1 MRILHIVT
9 AFPRHPGDPIAPWL
23 VELLCRLRARGHD
36 IEVLASSYRGLG
48 DQDHDGIRVHRFRY
62 FPARW
67 ERLTHEETAPDR
79 MRRSPL
85 YAVMP
90 VFFLAGGM
98 RRAWQLARR
107 ERYDIVHVHW
117 PMPMAL
123 LGWAARR
130 AHQMPMV
137 TTFYGI
143 ELRWVQSRLP
153 FLRWLIRW
161 AARASAQAVAIS
173 TYTARE
179 LRKFADVPIEVIPYT
194 AELGPAS
201 STVSRGSSPERS
213 ILFVGRLIER
223 KGVAHLIRALGTVR
237 RTVPARL
244 VVVGEGPERVALER
258 LARETKLADHVEF
271 RGRVSDE
278 ALRAAYAAADVF
290 ALPSV
295 LDARQDTEGLGVV
308 LLEAMNYSVPVIASD
323 IGGITDIVQHERTGL
338 LVPPG
343 DESALAEALTR
354 VLGDSAVARR
364 LGDGGRRLL
373 RETFSWDRIVDR
385 WEDVYARAR
394 GASTA

>member
-9 AFPRHPGDPIAPWL
+9 AFPRDANDPVAPWL
-23 VELLCRLRARGHD
+23 VELLVRLRARGHD
-36 IEVLASSYRGLG
+36 IEVLASAYRGLR
-48 DQDHDGIRVHRFRY
+48 DHEHRGVPVHRFRY

-85 YAVMP
+85 YAAMP
-90 VFFLAGGM
+90 FFFLVGGM
-98 RRAWQLARR
+98 LRARELARAT
-107 ERYDIVHVHW
+107 RYDIIHVHW

-123 LGWAARR
+123 VGWAARR
-130 AHQMPMV
+130 GYRTPMV

-153 FLRWLIRW
+153 FLRWLVRW

-179 LRKFADVPIEVIPYT
+179 LRKFVDVPVEVIPYT
-194 AELGPAS
+194 AELARPEPAAR
-201 STVSRGSSPERS
+201 TRNGERS

-223 KGVAHLIRALGTVR
+223 KGVAHLIRALGAVR
-237 RTVPARL
+237 RTVAARL
-244 VVVGEGPERVALER
+244 VVVGEGPERASLER
-258 LARETKLADHVEF
+258 LAADTGVTPHVDF

-278 ALRAAYAAADVF
+278 ELRRAYAGAAVF
-290 ALPSV
+290 VLPSV
-295 LDARQDTEGLGVV
+295 LDQRQDTEGLGVV
-308 LLEAMNYSVPVIASD
+308 LLEAMNYGVPVVASN
-323 IGGITDIVQHERTGL
+323 IGGITDIVQHETTGL

-354 VLGDSAVARR
+354 LLGSPELARS
-364 LGDGGRRLL
+364 LGEGGARLL
-373 RETFSWDRIVDR
+373 RETFSWDRIVER
-385 WEDVYARAR
+385 WENVYRR
-394 GASTA
+394 ITS

>member
-1 MRILHIVT
+1 MRVLHIVT
-9 AFPRHPGDPIAPWL
+9 AFPRHAGDPIAPWL
-23 VELLCRLRARGHD
+23 VELLRRLRARGHD
-36 IEVLASSYRGLG
+36 IDVLASSYRGLG
-48 DQDHDGIRVHRFRY
+48 DQVLDGIRVYRFRY

-79 MRRSPL
+79 MRQSPL

-90 VFFLAGGM
+90 LFFLASGM

-107 ERYDIVHVHW
+107 ERYDVVHVHW

-130 AHQMPMV
+130 GHRMPMV

-143 ELRWVQSRLP
+143 ELRWVQSRLF
-153 FLRWLIRW
+153 FLRWLVRW
-161 AARASAQAVAIS
+161 AAKASAQAVAIS

-194 AELGPAS
+194 AELAPPA
-201 STVSRGSSPERS
+201 TLGEAVTTRDRS

-223 KGVAHLIRALGTVR
+223 KGVNHLIRALGTVR
-237 RTVPARL
+237 ERVPARL
-244 VVVGEGPERVALER
+244 IVIGDGPERPRLEALAQDLGLR
-258 LARETKLADHVEF
+258 DDVEF
-271 RGRVSDE
+271 RGRVSDDE
-278 ALRAAYAAADVF
+278 LRRAYASAAVF
-290 ALPSV
+290 VLPSV

-308 LLEAMNYSVPVIASD
+308 LLEAMNYAVPVIASE

-343 DESALAEALTR
+343 DEGALAGALAR
-354 VLGDSAVARR
+354 VLHDRELSER
-364 LGDGGRRLL
+364 LGAAGLRLL
-373 RETFSWDRIVDR
+373 RDSFSWERIVDR
-385 WEDVYARAR
+385 WEDVYRRVSPSAR
-394 GASTA
+394 

>member
-9 AFPRHPGDPIAPWL
+9 AFPRQAGDPIAPWL
-23 VELLCRLRARGHD
+23 VELLRRLHSRGHEID
-36 IEVLASSYRGLG
+36 VLASSYRGLG
-48 DQDHDGIRVHRFRY
+48 DEDHDGIRVHRFRY

-90 VFFLAGGM
+90 LFFLVGGM
-98 RRAWQLARR
+98 WRAWQLARR
-107 ERYDIVHVHW
+107 KRYDIVHVHW

-123 LGWAARR
+123 LAWAARR
-130 AHQMPMV
+130 ARRMPMV

-161 AARASAQAVAIS
+161 SAKASAQVVAIS

-179 LRKFADVPIEVIPYT
+179 LRKFVNVSIEVIPYT
-194 AELGPAS
+194 AELSPPLSAPAHS
-201 STVSRGSSPERS
+201 QEAERS

-223 KGVAHLIRALGTVR
+223 KGVSHVIRALGAVR
-237 RTVPARL
+237 QRTPARL
-244 VVVGEGPERVALER
+244 VVIGEGPERPQLEQ
-258 LARETKLADHVEF
+258 LARDVGVAAHVDF

-278 ALRAAYAAADVF
+278 ELRRAYAAADVF
-290 ALPSV
+290 VLPSV

-343 DESALAEALTR
+343 NEAALANALTC
-354 VLGDSAVARR
+354 VLGDRALARS
-364 LGDGGRRLL
+364 LGEAGRQRL
-373 RETFSWDRIVDR
+373 REAFSWDAIVDR
-385 WEDVYARAR
+385 WEEVYARATR
-394 GASTA
+394 

>member
-1 MRILHIVT
+1 MRILNIVT

-23 VELLCRLRARGHD
+23 VELLRRLRARGHA

-48 DQDHDGIRVHRFRY
+48 DQHHDGIRVHRFRY

-90 VFFLAGGM
+90 VFFLAAGM

-107 ERYDIVHVHW
+107 EHYDIVHVHW

-130 AHQMPMV
+130 AHQTPMV

-161 AARASAQAVAIS
+161 AARTSAQAVAIS

-179 LRKFADVPIEVIPYT
+179 LRKFADEPVEVITYT
-194 AELGPAS
+194 A
-201 STVSRGSSPERS
+201 
-213 ILFVGRLIER
+213 
-223 KGVAHLIRALGTVR
+223 
-237 RTVPARL
+237 
-244 VVVGEGPERVALER
+244 
-258 LARETKLADHVEF
+258 
-271 RGRVSDE
+271 
-278 ALRAAYAAADVF
+278 
-290 ALPSV
+290 
-295 LDARQDTEGLGVV
+295 
-308 LLEAMNYSVPVIASD
+308 
-323 IGGITDIVQHERTGL
+323 
-338 LVPPG
+338 
-343 DESALAEALTR
+343 
-354 VLGDSAVARR
+354 
-364 LGDGGRRLL
+364 
-373 RETFSWDRIVDR
+373 
-385 WEDVYARAR
+385 
-394 GASTA
+394 